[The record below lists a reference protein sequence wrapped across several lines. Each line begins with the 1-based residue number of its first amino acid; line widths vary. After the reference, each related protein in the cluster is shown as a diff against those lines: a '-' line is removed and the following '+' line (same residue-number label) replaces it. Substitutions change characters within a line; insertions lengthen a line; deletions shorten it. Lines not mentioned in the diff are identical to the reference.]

1 MKKILTALV
10 CIIMVQLVQA
20 QVQKGSLFLGG
31 SLSVGSNKYESTST
45 INKNSSWSINPQIG
59 KAIDL
64 NKIIGLQIY
73 VGGTAEESSTGG
85 MALNKN
91 VSTAYGLG
99 VFYRQYFP
107 LAARW
112 SMFGNAGIDGRY
124 GTGETKS
131 NSIKSGENN
140 GWVFSAAITPGI
152 SYKAGKSIWLEAALN
167 NLFLINYS
175 SDKQNSIDQNGQTF
189 STIKRNSFNTG
200 VNLSGFNSIAV
211 GLRWIIQK

>member
-1 MKKILTALV
+1 MKKFLTALV
-10 CIIMVQLVQA
+10 CIIIIQLAQA

-45 INKNSSWSINPQIG
+45 INKNSSWTISPQIG

-73 VGGTAEESSTGG
+73 VSGTAEESSTGG
-85 MALNKN
+85 MAFNRN

-107 LAARW
+107 LAAKW
-112 SMFGNAGIDGRY
+112 AMFANAGIDVRY
-124 GTGETKS
+124 GSGETKS
-131 NSIKSGENN
+131 NGIKSGENN

-175 SDKQNSIDQNGQTF
+175 SEKQNSIDQNGQTF

-211 GLRWIIQK
+211 GLRWILQK